1 MDCVGSVGVGGIVY
15 VDKAEGALEE
25 FFDVV
30 FADEFGSEELVEVEI
45 GEAAVGDACGE
56 DFEQALGIDG
66 AERANFFEDDALGG
80 VYKFLRIDEAAEL
93 YARDGFDQDGAEQTQ
108 QVALGGDV
116 FHCVGDDHC
125 SRVDFDSAGWAL
137 DAVASVALLAGAAGE
152 VARDAGSCWRIK
164 FSTRCQ
170 TF

>member
-1 MDCVGSVGVGGIVY
+1 VDCVGSVGVGGIVY
-15 VDKAEGALEE
+15 VDEAEGALEE
-25 FFDVV
+25 FLDVV
-30 FADEFGSEELVEVEI
+30 FADELGSEELVEVEI
-45 GEAAVGDACGE
+45 GEAAVGNASGK

-66 AERANFFEDDALGG
+66 AEGANFFEDDALGG
-80 VYKFLRIDEAAEL
+80 VYKFLRIDEAAEF
-93 YARDGFDQDGAEQTQ
+93 YARYRFNEDGAEEAQ

-125 SRVDFDSAGWAL
+125 SRVDFDSAGCEL
-137 DAVASVALLAGAAGE
+137 DAVAFVALLAGAVGE
-152 VARDAGSCWRIK
+152 IARDAGSCSRIR